1 MKEDKEKSPNNQ
13 ITEGMTEI
21 PNLNQIIKLKNARH
35 MPRRFF
41 VGNSSITSF
50 MSQVYQVPDLIDV
63 TDLIDLTDVI

>member
-1 MKEDKEKSPNNQ
+1 
-13 ITEGMTEI
+13 
-21 PNLNQIIKLKNARH
+21 